1 MLRICGR
8 KYVNIKERLCAMK
21 KLSILTLMLL
31 VAIAWGCEKSPTD
44 NTTSATDEG
53 PCPGETDSVTFTIA
67 PEITNFVAPPYPD
80 SSVANGHSGIV
91 GINVLVGRMGGV
103 QDAVVRNS
111 SGHSELDAL
120 VREYAYQNTYS
131 SGRNRTASVCM
142 WMPYI
147 VEFDPGST
155 AAEPQVTL
163 VD

>member
-1 MLRICGR
+1 
-8 KYVNIKERLCAMK
+8 MK

-31 VAIAWGCEKSPTD
+31 AVIAWGCEKSPTD

-53 PCPGETDSVTFTIA
+53 PCPAESDSVTFTAA
-67 PEITNFVAPPYPD
+67 PEIINFVPPPYPD
-80 SSVANGHSGIV
+80 SSLQSGHGGIV

-111 SGHSELDAL
+111 SGFSELDAL
-120 VREYAYQNTYS
+120 VREYAYHNTYR

-142 WMPYI
+142 WLPYI
-147 VEFDPGST
+147 VEFDPADT
-155 AAEPQVTL
+155 VAPVTL

>member
-1 MLRICGR
+1 
-8 KYVNIKERLCAMK
+8 MK
-21 KLSILTLMLL
+21 KLSLVTLLIL

-53 PCPGETDSVTFTIA
+53 PCPAESDSVTFTSA
-67 PEITNFVAPPYPD
+67 PEIINFVPPPYPD
-80 SSVANGHSGIV
+80 SSLQAGNGGIV

-131 SGRNRTASVCM
+131 SGSNRGASICM

-147 VEFDPGST
+147 VEFDPANT
-155 AAEPQVTL
+155 ATPVTL
-163 VD
+163 LP